1 MLPELS
7 AQPKITMRGN
17 HFQPDEHDP
26 AEELIVAVQQLQ
38 SLQAKRDCSKP
49 TYVKQSQWRTCHLL
63 PNGLVRTTCDCITAV
78 FLLVLWAYEPMG
90 LWFDDIRSTW
100 LDTVVIVWFGFEML
114 TNVFTAYEDEEG
126 ELILMQPAM
135 LCNYCKSWFAID
147 LVSTVPWDRLPFGA
161 GGDDNLLRLSRL
173 FRLTKLF
180 KLLRVSHYA
189 ARLVKHF
196 DAHPSVVRLNVVFLA
211 TLFSWHSIGCV
222 WLWLRSD
229 TENENSVLLLDA
241 TTTEMWLMAMSWAI
255 SVSGGGGPPVPP
267 ISRAEAGFGGLVCL
281 AGIFLQAIIL
291 GSVSSIVESADRSKH
306 DRVIRLAAVQSYLA
320 ARSVPPWLNK
330 RVREYCERALM
341 AGQHDAIRMLEQL
354 PQGMKLQLA
363 VVIHGE
369 LISRCPL
376 FKFMPALMVANVIS
390 VLESQVVM
398 PHDIALEE
406 GQKNDAIHF
415 VRQGKLSVYKLSA
428 SAGEEEPGRRHV
440 CLLTKGD
447 SFGEQSFVDG
457 GIAQATVEAISA
469 SDLLFYRRA
478 AHDMLCSR
486 FPDIITHV
494 DGFRKEKYDEY
505 KEQRRRALRPGEL
518 SRKSTVRRFVQAKH
532 KASSS
537 DLHA

>member
-7 AQPKITMRGN
+7 WHPNIAVHGKHVQHDVRN
-17 HFQPDEHDP
+17 PDK
-26 AEELIVAVQQLQ
+26 ELVVAVQQLQ

-49 TYVKQSQWRTCHLL
+49 KAATRRKCHLL
-63 PNGLVRTTCDCITAV
+63 PNSVVRATCDCITSV
-78 FLLVLWAYEPMG
+78 LLFLLWAYEPMG
-90 LWFDDIRSTW
+90 LWFDSIRSTSF
-100 LDTVVIVWFGFEML
+100 DTAVIIWFCIEML
-114 TNVFTAYEDEEG
+114 TNMFTAYQDEEG
-126 ELILMQPAM
+126 ELICVQPAM
-135 LCNYCKSWFAID
+135 LCKYCKSWFAID
-147 LVSTVPWDRLPFGA
+147 LLSTIPWDRITVGA

-173 FRLTKLF
+173 LRLTKLF

-196 DAHPSVVRLNVVFLA
+196 DAHPSAVRLSIVSMV

-222 WLWLRSD
+222 WLWLRLE
-229 TENENSVLLLDA
+229 TENDDSILFIDA
-241 TTTEMWLMAMSWAI
+241 TTTEMWLIGLSWAL
-255 SVSGGGGPPVPP
+255 SVSAGGGPSMPS
-267 ISRAEAGFGGLVCL
+267 ISRAEAGFAALIGV

-306 DRVIRLAAVQSYLA
+306 DRALKLASIQSYLT
-320 ARSVPPWLNK
+320 ARSVPLWLNK

-363 VVIHGE
+363 VVLHGE

-376 FKFMPALMVANVIS
+376 FKFMPAVMVANIIS

-398 PHDIALEE
+398 PHDVVLEE
-406 GQKNDAIHF
+406 GQKNDAIYF
-415 VRQGKLSVYKLSA
+415 VRRGELSVYKLRTS
-428 SAGEEEPGRRHV
+428 GEREEPERRHV
-440 CLLTKGD
+440 CELAKGD
-447 SFGEQSFVDG
+447 SFGEQSFVDRSL
-457 GIAQATVEAISA
+457 AQATVEAISA

-478 AHDMLCSR
+478 AHDMLCIR
-486 FPDIITHV
+486 FPEITTHV

-505 KEQRRRALRPGEL
+505 KEQRHRALRHRKL
-518 SRKSTVRRFVQAKH
+518 ARKSTFRRFVQH
-532 KASSS
+532 EHVGSSS